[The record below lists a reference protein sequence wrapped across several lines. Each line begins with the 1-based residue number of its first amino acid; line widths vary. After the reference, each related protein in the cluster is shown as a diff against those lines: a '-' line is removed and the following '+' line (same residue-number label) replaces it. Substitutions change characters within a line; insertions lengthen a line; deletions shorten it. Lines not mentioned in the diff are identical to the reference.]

1 VILHKLRIENFGV
14 FSGQHEFTLSPR
26 SSSQGNRPITLIGG
40 ENGSG
45 KSTWLE
51 AILLCLFGSGVLRL
65 LGKNVEYGAYL
76 KSRIHRPINSAL
88 PPTAAAVSLEF
99 DHVHAGKVDHYRVRR
114 ELKPA
119 GEKAREKLYVHRND
133 QPVDDLSSDY
143 WQDFLRE
150 LVPPGLC
157 GLFFFDG
164 EKIQRL
170 VDDELWEAEARAA
183 IESLLGL
190 DIVDRLKADL
200 AIYEA
205 RAIDLPGAETVRV
218 ELERLQ
224 RGKEQLAEE
233 LNGWRLRL
241 TQLDQIL
248 RELDGRITEQQQA
261 VMQHGGAYATER
273 ISLEGEHR
281 RLQKDAER
289 IRDDIRDLC
298 AGLLPAALV
307 PELGNNLRSR
317 LAAEAEVGAWESAE
331 RILQRAIQE
340 ATTGEPDSTYAEALK
355 RVAERLRRPASLEGV
370 KPVHCL
376 SYLDSTRT
384 LAMLDE
390 VRGAIGER
398 ARRLHHSYEKTHRG
412 LQRVLQ
418 QLNRVPTD
426 DVLQPVVRDLAALHE
441 ERGRFTK
448 EREQVVEKERTTSF
462 RRDALVKEEE
472 RLIAALEEGAKADN
486 RVKTVAGIRK
496 ALVAYRKKLLGD
508 RLRRLA
514 SEIRDLF
521 NQLIRKRNML
531 HAVMID
537 ADTFSFTLQRGPD
550 DVLRRDQLSAGE
562 RQLFAIALLWS
573 LARVSGRPLPVI
585 VDTPLGRLDNAH
597 RKNLVTKYF
606 PHASHQVILLS
617 TDTEVDNGFF
627 RELAPSIAQ
636 AYRLDY
642 GESSGG
648 TSVEQGYF
656 WNEAETSSNAR

>member
-1 VILHKLRIENFGV
+1 MILHKLRIENFGV